1 MNDQAAQVARVIAEI
16 TAGMIRVATRM
27 PNRTITQENG
37 WVVRLAE
44 DLRARAAAGTVVTC
58 PHLVEPRAAV
68 TAAWRRDLVTCID
81 CIDQFDL
88 RDDPVADATC
98 DVCGRVCPDG
108 LHPSIAQ
115 AGPMLIMLGRCEQCR
130 PGDGA

>member
-16 TAGMIRVATRM
+16 AAGMIRVAQVM
-27 PNRTITQENG
+27 PDRTLGQENG

-44 DLRARAAAGTVVTC
+44 DLAARAAAGAVSTC
-58 PHLVEPRAAV
+58 PHLDEPCPAV

-81 CIDQFDL
+81 CIGQFDL
-88 RDDPVADATC
+88 SADPVADATC

-115 AGPMLIMLGRCEQCR
+115 AGTVLIMLGRCEQCR